1 MKKRIISL
9 LLAVCMCAQ
18 MLPVAFAED
27 IAVSDSGCSV
37 QEERIEAEIPVN
49 QVAPAAVDPA
59 QTAETQVQAEPEE
72 ESQSIEQTEPPA
84 TPMTTATPLPE
95 AVPTPEATSAPE
107 AEADGAL
114 PVATA
119 AQTAATAAP
128 QAATLAE
135 GPTEGATV
143 IGAGAC
149 GENLTWT
156 EYSDGR
162 LLIVGTGN
170 MENYSENYGSPWSD
184 DIEEVEISEG
194 ITSIG
199 GYAFCGSNLKQIV
212 IPTGVTIIGG
222 CAFQDCESLETV
234 ILPEGLN
241 EIGGGAFF
249 NCISLKSI
257 SVPNS
262 VSNFGSTVFYGCQSL
277 TTAGPI
283 GSGSAYEFG
292 WIDKIPENAFY
303 NCVGLIS
310 VTIPEG
316 INSIGRS
323 AFYGCSNLEKI
334 VIPESVSSIGSG
346 VFTGCSKLESAGPIG
361 SGCDYQFGWTDTIP
375 DYAFDQCSNMEKIII
390 PATIKNVFGNA
401 FSSCPK
407 LKSVGGIDS
416 GCNIEF
422 GWMDSIPN
430 QAFYGCN
437 NIEKVVIPE
446 GVAAI
451 GSEAFRQCV
460 NLSSIIIP
468 NSVETIGTWAFDLCN
483 SLVSAG
489 PIGSGCNFEYGWQEE
504 IPENAFSRC
513 GKLANIIIPDGIK
526 KIGSSAFSYCTSLTG
541 LKLPDGLLSIEN
553 SAFTNCTNLA
563 SIVIPKSITSVGQYA
578 FSGCN
583 NLTDVYYT
591 GEEAEW
597 YAIEINSGNTA
608 LADALLHYN
617 YTDLDAPIDIEVSSY
632 HIGIMENG
640 EGNHITID
648 GTEYEVCFADLPV
661 IPAIM
666 VGRTVVYGLNDDGQV
681 VICSA
686 IQTTTGDVTQ
696 WDAQNGRFFT
706 NVGYCGIK
714 EGVTNNEI
722 FQNPE
727 AFIGSNRC
735 VSYVSLSD
743 GYTIVDIEPVTTVVG
758 MIQNVDV
765 LNDPWQVYLEDQAE
779 PYSVDMT
786 DEALQI
792 KLTDLIGQ
800 MAVLTLVDNKITYAY
815 TPAEATAVQVRLNIA
830 PNNFVWSNGAYNM
843 DTADATL
850 TILYNPAD
858 TFIGDETALS
868 SYSLSINEIDFSLD
882 GIELLTFTGP
892 AQLQPEDSIPFGESR
907 QYSVALQIQNA
918 QLDKEPEDGLTS
930 TLMATIHGE
939 KLGEVVNTSRSA
951 IISITNEDIRNAAEQ
966 ELEQAEE
973 EASQA
978 AYDAYNSI
986 FTNLSDKITL
996 PPQLNTYLNEEQVE
1010 SLKVIILSE
1019 IAMANA
1025 PEEVWTDRLSREVTE
1040 KVLSKF
1046 LGYTKPD
1053 VTADA
1058 TEIPVSVVVETEEYG
1073 SVQIDFQCDLTEF
1086 SLSGNEFA
1094 IFGSIETTVK
1104 LLDNKGTLPQTLQGG
1119 MIAKCDINSF
1129 AEGVWNVAS
1138 AQLESGYNKVWGNDA
1153 NKIANNLMQAGIE
1166 KLANMASPYFFQLP
1180 VEKILQQLYENK
1192 FKDKFSSAMFKVLCA
1207 PSKIVAAHCPVDL
1220 LVYDNENTLVASIEN
1235 NEITRENEKVALW
1248 TVGDSKY
1255 VQLFDDSYTV
1265 SYRAT
1270 GTGTMDVEITEEAND
1285 VSVMRV
1291 VSFVDVP
1298 LGNGIIYAGM
1308 VDDTIQPDENVYALQ
1323 SNLGNVITPTSVN
1336 KPAEEPIPEPEP
1348 DPEPVITPTDDPA
1361 ILNQTF
1367 AGGTLDVTK
1376 LFELSN
1382 DAGATTYT
1390 LLDSSTG
1397 AGTLT
1402 PDGKLTVTKAGTF
1415 VIQVTT
1421 EATATTAAS
1430 SAQVTLT
1437 VDKGQGGGVLQVED
1451 STYPA
1456 ALQPVVQD
1464 NISGGAVTYY
1474 YNTVDSNQDGTL
1486 WTADTVLDAG
1496 EYWMYAQIAATDLYE
1511 AYTTPAVQVT
1521 VHPAVVSQL
1530 NLTSLIAAPVRGA
1543 APQVELTA
1551 EQFTGTILWS
1561 DSPDVFAP
1569 ETSYTATIKLN
1580 AAKNYTLDGLG
1591 TDSFTYTGATV
1602 NYDPTTQQ
1610 VTIVFPATDG
1620 RIIKSFAVAGT
1631 PDRTIYNLGEAFDVS
1646 GLTMT
1651 VGYDDDTSEVINN
1664 GYTVEPAVMAADTT
1678 QVVLSY
1684 GGVKANPI
1692 TGLTV
1697 RENLVSI
1704 RAPQA
1709 ITGLPNGTE
1718 KTAKAL
1724 GLPETVKI
1732 TTSRTQNPTTE
1743 VAVTWDVESCD
1754 YDPDSKSAQTFTVQ
1768 GMIALPD
1775 EMTNLQ
1781 NVPLTIGVS
1790 VEVKANDDTP
1800 ENPDHPSDSENPT
1813 TSENTESNGV
1823 SSSSTVTSEAQ
1834 SASDDAGQTNN
1845 AQQQT
1850 IAPQTSDTF
1859 PVTGLIVLVTV
1870 SFVAVLALALK
1881 RKKKQ

>member
-9 LLAVCMCAQ
+9 LLVFCMCTQ
-18 MLPVAFAED
+18 VLPVVFAED
-27 IAVSDSGCSV
+27 VAASDVGSSA
-37 QEERIEAEIPVN
+37 QEERIETEIPAN
-49 QVAPAAVDPA
+49 QAAPAAVEPA
-59 QTAETQVQAEPEE
+59 QTAEPQVQAEPEE
-72 ESQSIEQTEPPA
+72 KSQSIEQMRP
-84 TPMTTATPLPE
+84 TA
-95 AVPTPEATSAPE
+95 APTPEATSTPE
-107 AEADGAL
+107 AEVEGVL

-119 AQTAATAAP
+119 TPTVAPAAP

-143 IGAGAC
+143 IGSGEC

-156 EYSDGR
+156 EYDDGR
-162 LLIVGTGN
+162 LVISGVGQMFDYKIYT
-170 MENYSENYGSPWSD
+170 SDDAAPWSKNVISVI
-184 DIEEVEISEG
+184 IEDGVTSIGNGAFHERDQLCTVEIPDSVSIIG
-194 ITSIG
+194 NSAFYRCHALVNINIPKNITSIG
-199 GYAFCGSNLKQIV
+199 ALAFADCDSLSDII
-212 IPTGVTIIGG
+212 IPDLIKSIEDSTFLNCAGIKSVTIPENVTRIGEDAFSG
-222 CAFQDCESLETV
+222 CTELTEAVIKGPVTTIGDGAFQDCTSLYSINLPNKLTDIGTYAFKNCSSLISMEIPASVATV
-234 ILPEGLN
+234 GYHAFEECSSLSKLVVRGEQTKVDV
-241 EIGGGAFF
+241 GGAFIG
-249 NCISLKSI
+249 CTSLKS
-257 SVPNS
+257 V
-262 VSNFGSTVFYGCQSL
+262 
-277 TTAGPI
+277 GPI
-283 GSGSAYEFG
+283 GSGSDYEFP
-292 WIDKIPENAFY
+292 WVTAIPAYAFEGCDGLETIIFPDGITSIGSQAFSNCGMKEVVIPDSVTSMGTGVFGYCSNLTSIVIPDSITEIPRSTFQYCSSLNQIELPENLIQVGENAF
-303 NCVGLIS
+303 
-310 VTIPEG
+310 
-316 INSIGRS
+316 
-323 AFYGCSNLEKI
+323 
-334 VIPESVSSIGSG
+334 
-346 VFTGCSKLESAGPIG
+346 
-361 SGCDYQFGWTDTIP
+361 Q
-375 DYAFDQCSNMEKIII
+375 
-390 PATIKNVFGNA
+390 
-401 FSSCPK
+401 
-407 LKSVGGIDS
+407 
-416 GCNIEF
+416 
-422 GWMDSIPN
+422 
-430 QAFYGCN
+430 
-437 NIEKVVIPE
+437 
-446 GVAAI
+446 
-451 GSEAFRQCV
+451 
-460 NLSSIIIP
+460 
-468 NSVETIGTWAFDLCN
+468 
-483 SLVSAG
+483 
-489 PIGSGCNFEYGWQEE
+489 
-504 IPENAFSRC
+504 
-513 GKLANIIIPDGIK
+513 
-526 KIGSSAFSYCTSLTG
+526 YCTSL
-541 LKLPDGLLSIEN
+541 KSVELPDSLTKLDM
-553 SAFTNCTNLA
+553 
-563 SIVIPKSITSVGQYA
+563 YA
-578 FSGCN
+578 FYECRNLESIYIPIGVDFIDIYTFENCN
-583 NLTDVYYT
+583 NLTDVYYA
-591 GEEAEW
+591 GSEDEW
-597 YAIEINSGNTA
+597 NNIYKSTSGN
-608 LADALLHYN
+608 DALFDATIHYN
-617 YTDLDAPIDIEVSSY
+617 YSGSGGVTDSDKVVASY
-632 HIGIMENG
+632 YIGTLEGAEGSHII
-640 EGNHITID
+640 ID
-648 GTEYEVCFADLPV
+648 GTEYEVVFANLPV
-661 IPAIM
+661 LPVIM

-686 IQTTTGDVTQ
+686 IQTTTGDITQ
-696 WDAQNGRFFT
+696 WDAENSSFFT
-706 NVGYCGIK
+706 SVGYCGIK

-843 DTADATL
+843 DTADAML

-882 GIELLTFTGP
+882 GMELLTFTGP

-918 QLDKEPEDGLTS
+918 QLDKEPEDGFTS

-996 PPQLNTYLNEEQVE
+996 PPQLSTYLDEEQVE

-1192 FKDKFSSAMFKVLCA
+1192 FKDKFSNTMFKVLCA

-1530 NLTSLIAAPVRGA
+1530 NLTSLIAEPVRGA

-1591 TDSFTYTGATV
+1591 TDSFTYTGATA

-1718 KTAKAL
+1718 KTTKAL

-1859 PVTGLIVLVTV
+1859 PVTGLFVLVTV